1 MNRERERSQRRSSR
15 RREALKQLLSV
26 LVVLALGC
34 SDPESQT
41 VPSHQK
47 RSIGPCGAK
56 GQPDCP
62 TQAWM
67 KANLRSNLLVG
78 NLARVSENLK
88 LLANV
93 APPGYDSWKTHA
105 LAGAEAAANGD
116 VDGTRRA
123 CAACHD
129 SDRERF
135 QRERRREPLF

>member
-1 MNRERERSQRRSSR
+1 MK
-15 RREALKQLLSV
+15 ALKHWLPV
-26 LVVLALGC
+26 LVVLSLGC
-34 SDPESQT
+34 SDPESQHAS
-41 VPSHQK
+41 SHHKQPV
-47 RSIGPCGAK
+47 GACGAK

-67 KANLRSNLLVG
+67 KANLRSHLLAG

-88 LLANV
+88 LLASV
-93 APPGYDSWKTHA
+93 APPGYDSWQTHA
-105 LAGAEAAANGD
+105 LSGAEAAANGD
-116 VDGTRRA
+116 VAGTRRA